1 MTIANRTADEV
12 YALSGVLENTL
23 KALLVYRSES
33 RNPVRT
39 AALNA
44 QLTDAMNLMY
54 NTVTDATPSGGVV

>member
-1 MTIANRTADEV
+1 MSIANRTADEV
-12 YALSGVLENTL
+12 YVLSGVLENAL

-33 RNPVRT
+33 LNPVRT

-54 NTVTDATPSGGVV
+54 NTVTDATPPAG

>member
-1 MTIANRTADEV
+1 MSIANRTSDEV
-12 YALSGVLENTL
+12 YVLSGVLENAL

-33 RNPVRT
+33 CNPVRV

-54 NTVTDATPSGGVV
+54 NTVTDATPNGG